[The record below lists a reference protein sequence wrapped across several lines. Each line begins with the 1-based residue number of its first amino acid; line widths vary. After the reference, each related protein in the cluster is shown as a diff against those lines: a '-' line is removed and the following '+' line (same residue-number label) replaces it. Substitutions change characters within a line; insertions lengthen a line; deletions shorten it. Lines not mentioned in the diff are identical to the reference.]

1 MKLRS
6 DLRLRKIGSQ
16 YMIVE
21 PAGGGNRQAKVFELN
36 ETAALIWERIGS
48 EEINAEELAAYLSS
62 EYEIDQVVA
71 LRDVRRQLEE
81 WEKFGLTV

>member
-62 EYEIDQVVA
+62 EYEIDQAVA
-71 LRDVRRQLEE
+71 LRDVERQLEE

>member
-21 PAGGGNRQAKVFELN
+21 PAGEGNRQAKVFELN

-62 EYEIDQVVA
+62 EYEIDQAVA

>member
-21 PAGGGNRQAKVFELN
+21 PAGGGSRQAKVFELN

-62 EYEIDQVVA
+62 EYEIDQAVA
-71 LRDVRRQLEE
+71 LRDVERQLEE

>member
-6 DLRLRKIGSQ
+6 DLRLRKIGSP

-62 EYEIDQVVA
+62 EYEIDQAVA

>member
-21 PAGGGNRQAKVFELN
+21 PAGGGSRQAKVFELN

-62 EYEIDQVVA
+62 EYEIDQTVA

>member
-81 WEKFGLTV
+81 WEKLGLTV

>member
-21 PAGGGNRQAKVFELN
+21 PAGEGNRQAKVFELN

>member
-21 PAGGGNRQAKVFELN
+21 PAGGGNRQAKVFEL
-36 ETAALIWERIGS
+36 AA
-48 EEINAEELAAYLSS
+48 
-62 EYEIDQVVA
+62 
-71 LRDVRRQLEE
+71 RRLMRKS
-81 WEKFGLTV
+81 WLHI

>member
-21 PAGGGNRQAKVFELN
+21 PAGGGNRQAKVVELN

-71 LRDVRRQLEE
+71 LRDVERQLEE

>member
-1 MKLRS
+1 
-6 DLRLRKIGSQ
+6 
-16 YMIVE
+16 
-21 PAGGGNRQAKVFELN
+21 

>member
-21 PAGGGNRQAKVFELN
+21 PAGGVNRQAKVFELN

-62 EYEIDQVVA
+62 EYEIDQTVA

>member
-62 EYEIDQVVA
+62 EYEIYQVVA
-71 LRDVRRQLEE
+71 LRDVERQLEE

>member
-81 WEKFGLTV
+81 WGKFGLTV

>member
-21 PAGGGNRQAKVFELN
+21 PAGGGNQQAKVFELN

-62 EYEIDQVVA
+62 EYEIDQAVA

>member
-21 PAGGGNRQAKVFELN
+21 PAGGGNRQAKVFESN

-62 EYEIDQVVA
+62 EYEIDQAVA
-71 LRDVRRQLEE
+71 LRDVRHQLEE

>member
-21 PAGGGNRQAKVFELN
+21 PAGGGSRQARVFELN

-62 EYEIDQVVA
+62 EYEIDQAVA
-71 LRDVRRQLEE
+71 LRDVERQLEE